1 MRFSG
6 SFSFLGSLVAV
17 LAAIVASVEPALA
30 EGAAAAGAVT
40 GAADYAKLG
49 AALGIGIAAFG
60 GALGQGKTT
69 GAFLESIAR
78 NPGAVDKMFLPWLL
92 GVIFIES
99 LVIYALVVSFQ
110 LIG

>member
-1 MRFSG
+1 MRFVS
-6 SFSFLGSLVAV
+6 SLVAV
-17 LAAIVASVEPALA
+17 LAALAVSVEPALA
-30 EGAAAAGAVT
+30 EATVA

-49 AALGIGIAAFG
+49 AAFGIGIAAFG
-60 GALGQGKTT
+60 GALGQGKATV
-69 GAFLESIAR
+69 AFLESIAR

>member
-1 MRFSG
+1 MRFVSA
-6 SFSFLGSLVAV
+6 LVAV
-17 LAAIVASVEPALA
+17 LAALSVSVEPALA
-30 EGAAAAGAVT
+30 ETTAT

-60 GALGQGKTT
+60 GSLGQGKTT
-69 GAFLESIAR
+69 AAFLESIAR
-78 NPGAVDKMFLPWLL
+78 NPGAQDKMFLPWLL
-92 GVIFIES
+92 GVIFVES

>member
-1 MRFSG
+1 MRFVSA
-6 SFSFLGSLVAV
+6 LVVV
-17 LAAIVASVEPALA
+17 LAALAVSVEPALA
-30 EGAAAAGAVT
+30 EGTVSAG
-40 GAADYAKLG
+40 ADYAKFG

-69 GAFLESIAR
+69 AAFLESIAR

-92 GVIFIES
+92 GVIFVES
-99 LVIYALVVSFQ
+99 LVIYALVISFK

>member
-1 MRFSG
+1 MRFAG
-6 SFSFLGSLVAV
+6 KFSFGGALVAV
-17 LAAIVASVEPALA
+17 LAALAVSVEPAFA
-30 EGAAAAGAVT
+30 ETTTGAV
-40 GAADYAKLG
+40 ADYAKLG
-49 AALGIGIAAFG
+49 AAIGIGIAAFG
-60 GALGQGKTT
+60 GSLGQGKTT
-69 GAFLESIAR
+69 SAFLESIAR